1 MPRVVYTKQESGFK
15 NPTKKAELRQKSDR
29 KIKNQRGLEIES
41 YRAHGKSNG
50 IMMKPVTQKKEADKA
65 TAISSARRPAAAA
78 KVAEKAR
85 KVEGKAAAQ
94 KKLSATADKAHLK
107 SNASLAALPNK
118 LDAAAAAKKA
128 TAISSARGAKIAAA
142 KAKSTSGT
150 VEVNMS
156 NGTTY
161 YRKKPKK

>member
-1 MPRVVYTKQESGFK
+1 MPKKHSVTYNYTKTRAKKDDTVPKHYTPKSYNQSNLKREAVSAHVETFK
-15 NPTKKAELRQKSDR
+15 SSKK
-29 KIKNQRGLEIES
+29 
-41 YRAHGKSNG
+41 
-50 IMMKPVTQKKEADKA
+50 MADKA

-78 KVAEKAR
+78 KVAEKTR

-118 LDAAAAAKKA
+118 MDAAAAAKKA

-142 KAKSTSGT
+142 KAAGA
-150 VEVNMS
+150 
-156 NGTTY
+156 
-161 YRKKPKK
+161 KKKK